1 MHTAQGKII
10 CDQRGRDC
18 IEEAIGDNF
27 NCSLSCE
34 GLYADVQWSGAA
46 EKAESED
53 EKEWR
58 MLNGRMDRDEEEMN
72 KKKVLALVE
81 QYNRFKKG
89 NIRHF
94 RFAPEEIEGIFG
106 ESLLIVKLCS

>member
-1 MHTAQGKII
+1 M
-10 CDQRGRDC
+10 
-18 IEEAIGDNF
+18 
-27 NCSLSCE
+27 
-34 GLYADVQWSGAA
+34 
-46 EKAESED
+46 ESEE

-81 QYNRFKKG
+81 QYTRFKRR

-94 RFAPEEIEGIFG
+94 RFASEESEGIFG
-106 ESLLIVKLCS
+106 ESLFIVKVCS